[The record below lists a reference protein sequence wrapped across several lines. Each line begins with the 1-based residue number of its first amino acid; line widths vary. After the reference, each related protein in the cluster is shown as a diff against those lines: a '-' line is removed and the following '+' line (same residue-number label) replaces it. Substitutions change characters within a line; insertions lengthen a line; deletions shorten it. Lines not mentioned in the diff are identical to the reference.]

1 MALAATH
8 HFRFRLLP
16 AVARCV
22 CLRLACG
29 AWVALAAAANPA
41 AAAPAPSETQDATT
55 AVRLLKPKLS
65 EDVQTLEDHN
75 KALGAARMLAEA
87 SPTVENQRKLAEQY
101 VKAGVLDAAMDHFDA
116 ALKLDPHDVPS
127 LDGSA
132 RIWREWGYADLALP
146 QAYKAVNQAPDSP
159 VVHNTLGTLLLKLG
173 HLEAARE
180 QFEEARTLAPSAAYP
195 VNNLCYVEL
204 MRANSV
210 DAVRLCREAAAM
222 DPRSHTARNNL
233 ALALAVSGDVEG
245 AVNAFESG
253 SGSSPAIAAYN
264 QGMVLAAAGQLD
276 RAFAAF
282 AQAREADPAFAPAYK
297 RLKQLS
303 AQRTEP

>member
-1 MALAATH
+1 MKPRATH
-8 HFRFRLLP
+8 HLGVRLMP
-16 AVARCV
+16 DVRWYV
-22 CLRLACG
+22 CLRLVCG
-29 AWVALAAAANPA
+29 VLLASTIGPVLAI
-41 AAAPAPSETQDATT
+41 AAPAPNGRQNTETVAPS
-55 AVRLLKPKLS
+55 LKPKLS
-65 EDVQTLEDHN
+65 ADVQALEDYN
-75 KALGAARMLAEA
+75 KALGAARLRVEA
-87 SPTVENQRKLAEQY
+87 SPTLENQRALAEQY

-132 RIWREWGYADLALP
+132 RIWREWGHADLALP

-173 HLEAARE
+173 HLDAARE
-180 QFEEARTLAPSAAYP
+180 HFEQARSLAPSAAYP

-210 DAVRLCREAAAM
+210 DAVRLCREAATM

-245 AVNAFESG
+245 AVTAFESG
-253 SGSSPAIAAYN
+253 TSPAIAAYN

-276 RAFAAF
+276 RAVAAF
-282 AQAREADPAFAPAYK
+282 GQAREADPTFAPALK

-303 AQRTEP
+303 AQRMEH

>member
-1 MALAATH
+1 MASAAAH
-8 HFRFRLLP
+8 HFHFRLMP
-16 AVARCV
+16 GVARCV

-29 AWVALAAAANPA
+29 VVLALAFAPGSAVATPSGNAVQDGGAATRP
-41 AAAPAPSETQDATT
+41 
-55 AVRLLKPKLS
+55 LKPKLS
-65 EDVQTLEDHN
+65 ENVQTLEDHD
-75 KALGAARMLAEA
+75 KALGVARLRVEA
-87 SPTVENQRKLAEQY
+87 SPTLENQRALAEQY

-116 ALKLDPHDVPS
+116 ALRLDPHDVPS

-146 QAYKAVNQAPDSP
+146 PAYRALNQAPDSP

-173 HLEAARE
+173 QFDAARE
-180 QFEEARTLAPSAAYP
+180 QFDRARTLAPAAAYP
-195 VNNLCYVEL
+195 MNNLCYLEL
-204 MRANSV
+204 LRRANP
-210 DAVRLCREAAAM
+210 AETVRLCRDAAAM

-233 ALALAVSGDVEG
+233 ALALAVSGDIEG
-245 AVNAFESG
+245 AVNTFETGTSA
-253 SGSSPAIAAYN
+253 AIAAYN

-276 RAFAAF
+276 RARTAF
-282 AQAREADPAFAPAYK
+282 GQAREADPAFAPAFK